1 MRAIYDVITRHV
13 GVDVVER
20 EKRIEEQRSKSV
32 SLDQQRL
39 LLQRE
44 EDALRRKYTTVRHKK
59 QLPVELKVASSFG
72 NHLVEI
78 AGSRSWEDLEW
89 RACTQGSTRS
99 RPLEAFNRVLSQSSH
114 KNLLSKAS
122 ISS

>member
-13 GVDVVER
+13 GVVVVER
-20 EKRIEEQRSKSV
+20 EKRIEEQRAKSV

-99 RPLEAFNRVLSQSSH
+99 RPLEAFNRVLSQSS
-114 KNLLSKAS
+114 
-122 ISS
+122 

>member
-1 MRAIYDVITRHV
+1 MQEIYDVITRHV
-13 GVDVVER
+13 GVVVER
-20 EKRIEEQRSKSV
+20 EKRIEEQRAKSV

-59 QLPVELKVASSFG
+59 QLPVELKVTSSLG
-72 NHLVEI
+72 IILLKLQVRDRGRILNGEHALKVQQGLDLWKHL
-78 AGSRSWEDLEW
+78 
-89 RACTQGSTRS
+89 T
-99 RPLEAFNRVLSQSSH
+99 AFCRKVRNKNVLT
-114 KNLLSKAS
+114 KAS